1 MRRVE
6 KRIFDNIVRCLPIIL
21 SAFLTACNPGA
32 SNSSGVSDGEAP
44 GGVLSGDMLPAD
56 TAPYADSTSAPA
68 PAAGKPEWVY
78 VPERIEIRD
87 ERADYDA
94 MRLIGDTVCYISM
107 NGGRRGRSPG
117 NLPVCAE
124 RQESD
129 GHSHRL
135 AGRRT
140 GAGDQLL
147 RL

>member
-1 MRRVE
+1 MRRAG
-6 KRIFDNIVRCLPIIL
+6 KRIFDNIVWCLPIFL

-56 TAPYADSTSAPA
+56 TAPYADSTSASVPA
-68 PAAGKPEWVY
+68 TGKTEWVY

-107 NGGRRGRSPG
+107 NGARLYGRSYG
-117 NLPVCAE
+117 NRYCA
-124 RQESD
+124 
-129 GHSHRL
+129 
-135 AGRRT
+135 
-140 GAGDQLL
+140 
-147 RL
+147 